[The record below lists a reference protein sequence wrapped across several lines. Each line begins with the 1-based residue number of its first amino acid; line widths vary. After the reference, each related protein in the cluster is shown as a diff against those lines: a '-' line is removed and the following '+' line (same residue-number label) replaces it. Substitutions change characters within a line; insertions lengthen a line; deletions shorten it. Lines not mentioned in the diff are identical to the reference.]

1 MMPSIFVSYRRS
13 DSGGHVTLLFNRL
26 SDWFPKDE
34 LFFDMDRVETGDDF
48 PKEIDRAIRA
58 AKVVLVVIGPEWLD
72 VLNRR
77 ATEPDVDFV
86 RREVAIAVQRRIAG
100 DVELLPLLVG
110 GAKRP
115 DKKRL
120 HPELFDEIGKL
131 CDYQTQTFHANPAEW
146 DFQFKRL
153 CRRLASVDGVPHPCE
168 QSSLIDGTLNFGFPN
183 FEQPSTPMS
192 LDTSAVERAFGGI
205 STALLNWPQ
214 ETDGHWIERPELDE
228 LHDLTTRDESAVTV
242 LLGQPGEGKSA
253 ILARLGVR
261 LSSEDSVLLAIKADQ
276 LPRKTATPRELDE
289 WIGCSIPVMEAL
301 WELADKRRVVV
312 LIDQLD
318 ALADLMVQ
326 YSERLS
332 VLLRLVDGVRDV
344 PNLHVILSCREF
356 EFRNDVR
363 LNTIDAEEVSLARLS
378 WDQVKHVPAARGL
391 ETSGWGED
399 VRDVLRT
406 PQHLAMFLYHLADKG
421 DEPLFTNYQGLLAR
435 ILRERLEKVHG
446 HRAIEAAERIA
457 ADMALEEEL
466 WLGRHRFEQ
475 EFATEMTHLEM
486 TGFLVPSDDGS
497 SIAFRHQTLFD
508 FLRARSFLRNGQS
521 LAKFIVEKKQ
531 ESFFIR
537 PILWSALNYMRAS
550 DAAIYRKQF
559 GQLWTRKDLRPHL
572 RDLLIKFLGNINDP
586 DGQEVQWL
594 FSRLKNPA
602 LRSKILSAISSS
614 SGWFA
619 RMRSRLPSFM
629 TAELEEARE
638 VVPLLNKAAEYEP
651 ADVLQLL
658 DQHWVGEECYLPCAL
673 SVLRGFK
680 FWDESSVDI
689 VARLADYAPADRFAI
704 QNIANEIS
712 ISRPDLAPK
721 VIVRYLKARVDKVST
736 DMAPPTSRPLPEA
749 SVAEQ
754 IDSNFIYSD
763 ALSDYERLI
772 ENDSDW
778 YNIDRLAMNAPAAFV
793 REIWPWLVDL
803 FERISQKSQ
812 PFLNKYRDHHGLAF
826 EQENDDRHPL
836 QKGIEL
842 AVRGYAESEAE
853 NFLEFVETNKNTDLK
868 VLHRLLA
875 FGLERIAQQHPTA
888 VLEYLL
894 EDPRRF
900 VIGDMNNIHRE
911 SQALI
916 SAVVPELKNNGALRL
931 ERAITCWPYYRIV
944 PEREDASS
952 RLEHRKWT
960 REQRLKLLHAFP
972 FDRLSSLGQE
982 HLREEERAF
991 PSTLTQE
998 MPVIKF
1004 QRIGSPMST
1013 EEMVKAT
1020 DDQIFALFEE
1030 LTDDT
1035 EWDHP
1040 TRRWTDAVGGSIQA
1054 SREFANFAKNAPDRA
1069 LNLIRRFRV
1078 GTMENPAGAA
1088 LAELGKG
1095 TTPPETLIK
1104 LIRELDERG
1113 FSSQIFRVDV
1123 ARCLAQLAPRASGL
1137 EDGMCGI
1144 LEKWITDWQ
1153 PEAESVPT
1161 SGRFNHFVTNGDNG
1175 EHEEDYK
1182 SLLWGHRGTRS
1193 VPQGNYHFLDALM
1206 RGYLCRNPP
1215 GYDDWLVVLER
1226 HLKRHENPA
1235 VWHEVAENLWR
1246 LVGADRQRAPTFLES
1261 FLCSQP
1267 DVLFSVTG
1275 VGLIAHVHSWLSEE
1289 LLERFINSWI
1299 TGSWVHGPQA
1309 AGEIMALRLCRH
1321 PDSPKIEEQVELFL
1335 TGTDHEPL
1343 VVDGL
1348 RLGITHTLVAAWGE
1362 LALRALTTPLLLRLM
1377 STGSE
1382 TVGNALS
1389 AIFEKGDPLLA
1400 DDHTHKLLEAMLDR
1414 PSILAGGKYFL
1425 MKGLKGLLREGW
1437 NPNLVHRVANAL
1449 IQEKGKALGDESTA
1463 WAVNAGDLADIALT
1477 LHRIPE
1483 TREAGLDLFER
1494 LMDVSSYE
1502 LDERIAMIDRP
1513 AFK

>member
-1 MMPSIFVSYRRS
+1 MSSIFISYRRS
-13 DSGGHVTLLFNRL
+13 DTAGHAGRLFDRLL
-26 SDWFPKDE
+26 DWFPKDE
-34 LFFDMDRVETGDDF
+34 LFFDVNSVETGDDF
-48 PKEIDRAIRA
+48 PEVIDQAIRE
-58 AKVVLVVIGPEWLD
+58 AKVILVVIGPEWLD

-77 ATEPDVDFV
+77 VAKPGVDFV
-86 RREVAIAVQRRIAG
+86 RREVAIAVQRRVAG
-100 DVELLPLLVG
+100 DVVLLPLLVG
-110 GAKRP
+110 DAKMP
-115 DKKRL
+115 KKKRL
-120 HPELFDEIGKL
+120 HAELIDEIGKL
-131 CDYQTQTFHANPAEW
+131 LDYQAQTFHASQADW
-146 DFQFKRL
+146 DFQFDQLR
-153 CRRLASVDGVPHPCE
+153 CGLASVDGVPGPCA
-168 QSSLIDGTLNFGFPN
+168 QSRLTGGS
-183 FEQPSTPMS
+183 STIRFQYVEPTRLPMS
-192 LDTSAVERAFGGI
+192 LDVSAVEQAFGGI

-214 ETDGHWIERPELDE
+214 ETDGHWIERPELDQ
-228 LHDLTTRDESAVTV
+228 LYDLTTRDESAVTV

-253 ILARLGVR
+253 ILSRLGVK
-261 LSSEDSVLLAIKADQ
+261 LSSEDVVLLAIKADQ
-276 LPRKTATPRELDE
+276 LRRNTATPGDLDE
-289 WIGCSIPVMEAL
+289 WIGCGIPVTEAL
-301 WELADKRRVVV
+301 RKLASERRVVV

-318 ALADLMVQ
+318 ALAELMDQ
-326 YSERLS
+326 HSERLS
-332 VLLRLVDGVRDV
+332 VLLRLVNGIRGLS
-344 PNLHVILSCREF
+344 NLHVLLSCREF

-363 LNTIDAEEVSLARLS
+363 LNTMDAEEVSLARLS

-406 PQHLAMFLYHLADKG
+406 PQHLAMFLDHLADKG

-435 ILRERLEKVHG
+435 ILKERLEKVHG

-475 EFATEMTHLEM
+475 EFGTEMTHLEM
-486 TGFLVPSDDGS
+486 TGFLVSSDDGL

-559 GQLWTRKDLRPHL
+559 CQLWTRKDLRPHL

-594 FSRLKNPA
+594 FSRLKDPA
-602 LRSKILSAISSS
+602 LRSKILSAISRG

-619 RMRSRLPSFM
+619 RMRSRLPTLM

-638 VVPLLNKAAEYEP
+638 VVPLLRRAAEYEP
-651 ADVLQLL
+651 AEVLQLV
-658 DQHWVGEECYLPCAL
+658 DQHWVGDERYLTCAL
-673 SVLRGFK
+673 VVLRDFK
-680 FWDESSVDI
+680 FWDESSVNI
-689 VARLADYAPADRFAI
+689 IARLADYAPADSFAI
-704 QNIANEIS
+704 QHIANEIS
-712 ISRPDLAPK
+712 NYRPNLAPK
-721 VIVRYLKARVDKVST
+721 VIVRYLKARLDKVTT
-736 DMAPPTSRPLPEA
+736 DTAIPSSQLPPEA
-749 SVAEQ
+749 SVTEQ
-754 IDSNFIYSD
+754 IDSRLRNSD
-763 ALSDYERLI
+763 ALTAYERLI
-772 ENDSDW
+772 DENFHW
-778 YNIDRLAMNAPAAFV
+778 HNIDRLAMNAPAAFV

-803 FERISQKSQ
+803 FERITPEKD
-812 PFLNKYRDHHGLAF
+812 PFLNQYRDHHGLAF
-826 EQENDDRHPL
+826 ERETDDRQPL
-836 QKGIEL
+836 QNAIEV
-842 AVRGYAESEAE
+842 AVRGFADADVEG
-853 NFLEFVETNKNTDLK
+853 FIEFVETNKNTDLK

-875 FGLERIAQQHPTA
+875 FGLERIVQQQPTA

-900 VIGDMNNIHRE
+900 AIGDMNNIHRE

-916 SAVVPELKNNGALRL
+916 SAVAPELKNNEALRL
-931 ERAITCWPYYRIV
+931 ERAIKCWPYYRIV

-960 REQRLKLLHAFP
+960 REQRLRLLHAFP
-972 FDRLSSLGQE
+972 FDRLSSSGQR

-998 MPVIKF
+998 TRVIEF

-1013 EEMVKAT
+1013 EQMTKAT
-1020 DDQIFALFEE
+1020 DDEIFALLKE

-1035 EWDHP
+1035 GWNHP
-1040 TRRWTDAVGGSIQA
+1040 TRRWADPVGGSIQA

-1069 LNLIRRFRV
+1069 LNLIRRFQV
-1078 GTMENPAGAA
+1078 GKMENPAGAA

-1095 TTPPETLIK
+1095 TTPPETLINS
-1104 LIRELDERG
+1104 IRELDERG
-1113 FSSQIFRVDV
+1113 FSSQLFRVDV
-1123 ARCLAQLAPRASGL
+1123 ARCLAQLAPRANGL
-1137 EDGMCGI
+1137 ENGICGI

-1153 PEAESVPT
+1153 PEAESDPT
-1161 SGRFNHFVTNGDNG
+1161 GDGFNHFTTNGDNG

-1206 RGYLCRNPP
+1206 RGYLCRNPS

-1246 LVGADRQRAPTFLES
+1246 LVGADRQRASTFLES
-1261 FLCSQP
+1261 FFCSQP

-1275 VGLIAHVHSWLSEE
+1275 VGLIAHLHSWLSGE

-1309 AGEIMALRLCRH
+1309 AGEIMALRLCRN
-1321 PDSPKIEEQVELFL
+1321 PDSPKIKEQVELFL

-1362 LALRALTTPLLLRLM
+1362 PALRALTTPLLLRLM
-1377 STGSE
+1377 SMGSK

-1389 AIFEKGDPLLA
+1389 AIFKKGDPLPA

-1414 PSILAGGKYFL
+1414 PSILAGGRYFL
-1425 MKGLKGLLREGW
+1425 IEGLKGLLREGW
-1437 NPNLVHRVANAL
+1437 DPNLVLRVANAL
-1449 IQEKGKALGDESTA
+1449 IQEKGKALGDVSTA

-1477 LHRIPE
+1477 LHRISE
-1483 TREAGLDLFER
+1483 TRGAGLDLFER
-1494 LMDVSSYE
+1494 LMDVRSYG
-1502 LDERIAMIDRP
+1502 LDERIEMMDRP
-1513 AFK
+1513 AFQ

>member
-1 MMPSIFVSYRRS
+1 MNS
-13 DSGGHVTLLFNRL
+13 
-26 SDWFPKDE
+26 
-34 LFFDMDRVETGDDF
+34 VETGDDF
-48 PKEIDRAIRA
+48 PQYIDQAIREV
-58 AKVVLVVIGPEWLD
+58 KVVLVVIGPEWLD
-72 VLNRR
+72 VLNQRV
-77 ATEPDVDFV
+77 AEPDVDFV
-86 RREVAIAVQRRIAG
+86 RREVAIAVQRRGAG
-100 DVELLPLLVG
+100 EVELLPLLVG
-110 GAKRP
+110 GAKMP
-115 DKKRL
+115 KKKRL
-120 HPELFDEIGKL
+120 HADLIDEIGKL
-131 CDYQTQTFHANPAEW
+131 LDYQAQTFHASQADW
-146 DFQFKRL
+146 DFNFDRL
-153 CRRLASVDGVPHPCE
+153 RSRLASVDGVPDPCA
-168 QSSLIDGTLNFGFPN
+168 QSHSTDGSLTIRFQYVELPCL
-183 FEQPSTPMS
+183 PMS
-192 LDTSAVERAFGGI
+192 LDVSAVEQAFGGV

-214 ETDGHWIERPELDE
+214 ETDGHWIERPELDQ
-228 LHDLTTRDESAVTV
+228 LHDLTTREESAVTV
-242 LLGQPGEGKSA
+242 LLGKPGEGKSA
-253 ILARLGVR
+253 ILARLGVK

-276 LPRKTATPRELDE
+276 LPRNTATLEDLDR
-289 WIGCSIPVMEAL
+289 WIDCSIPVMEAL
-301 WELADKRRVVV
+301 RKLADKRRVVV

-318 ALADLMVQ
+318 ALADLMDQ
-326 YSERLS
+326 HSERLS
-332 VLLRLVDGVRDV
+332 VLLRLVDGVRGL
-344 PNLHVILSCREF
+344 PNLHVLLSCREF
-356 EFRNDVR
+356 EFQNDVR
-363 LNTIDAEEVSLARLS
+363 LNTMNAEKVSLARLS

-406 PQHLAMFLYHLADKG
+406 PQHLEMFLYHLADKG

-475 EFATEMTHLEM
+475 EFGTEMTHLEM
-486 TGFLVPSDDGS
+486 TGFLVSSDDGL

-559 GQLWTRKDLRPHL
+559 WQLWTRKDLRPHL

-594 FSRLKNPA
+594 FSRLKDPA
-602 LRSKILSAISSS
+602 LRSKILSAISRG

-619 RMRSRLPSFM
+619 RMRSRLPTLM

-638 VVPLLNKAAEYEP
+638 VVPLLRKAAEYEP

-658 DQHWVGEECYLPCAL
+658 DRHWVGEECYLPCAL

-736 DMAPPTSRPLPEA
+736 DMAPPTGRPPPEA

-754 IDSNFIYSD
+754 IDSNFKYSD
-763 ALSDYERLI
+763 ALSAYERLI

-803 FERISQKSQ
+803 FERISQKTQ

-853 NFLEFVETNKNTDLK
+853 DFLEFVETNKNTDLN

-900 VIGDMNNIHRE
+900 AIGDMNNIHRE

-916 SAVVPELKNNGALRL
+916 SAVVPELKNNEALRL
-931 ERAITCWPYYRIV
+931 ERAIKRWPYYRIV
-944 PEREDASS
+944 PKREDASS
-952 RLEHRKWT
+952 RLERRKWT
-960 REQRLKLLHAFP
+960 REQRLRLLHVFP
-972 FDRLSSLGQE
+972 VDQLSSSGQR

-991 PSTLTQE
+991 PSALTQE
-998 MPVIKF
+998 TRVIEA

-1069 LNLIRRFRV
+1069 LNLIQRFRV

-1104 LIRELDERG
+1104 FIRELDERG
-1113 FSSQIFRVDV
+1113 FSSQFFRVDV
-1123 ARCLAQLAPRASGL
+1123 ARCLEQLAPRANGL
-1137 EDGMCGI
+1137 EDGMCEL
-1144 LEKWITDWQ
+1144 LEKWITDWH
-1153 PEAESVPT
+1153 PEDEGDPP
-1161 SGRFNHFVTNGDNG
+1161 GDRFDHFSINGDND
-1175 EHEEDYK
+1175 EHEQGNK
-1182 SLLWGHRGTRS
+1182 SLLWGHRGARS
-1193 VPQGNYHFLDALM
+1193 VPQGNYHFLNTLM
-1206 RGYLCRNPP
+1206 CGYLCRKPP

-1226 HLKRHENPA
+1226 HLKRHENPS

-1246 LVGADRQRAPTFLES
+1246 LVGADRQRAPTFLEL

-1267 DVLFSVTG
+1267 DVLSSVTG

-1299 TGSWVHGPQA
+1299 TGRWVHGPQA
-1309 AGEIMALRLCRH
+1309 AGEIMALRLCRN

-1362 LALRALTTPLLLRLM
+1362 PALRALTTPLLLRLM

-1389 AIFEKGDPLLA
+1389 AIFEKGDPLPA

-1414 PSILAGGKYFL
+1414 PSILAGGRYFL

-1449 IQEKGKALGDESTA
+1449 IQEKGKALGDVSTA
-1463 WAVNAGDLADIALT
+1463 WVVNPSLSKFLNFS
-1477 LHRIPE
+1477 
-1483 TREAGLDLFER
+1483 LFRPIFGKYEN
-1494 LMDVSSYE
+1494 VSC
-1502 LDERIAMIDRP
+1502 
-1513 AFK
+1513 